1 MQRGL
6 VGSEMCIR
14 DSPTLLDQ
22 LCYRATSTLAQLI
35 SLSDLA
41 TLALNLLQL
50 LPLVPEHILF
60 PQNSDNILPN
70 ILKTLKQLNY
80 VVLVASPQ
88 PNDMKLI
95 LSLIHISEPT
105 RPLYISYA
113 VFCLKKKKK
122 YRSR

>member
-1 MQRGL
+1 
-6 VGSEMCIR
+6 MCIR
-14 DSPTLLDQ
+14 D
-22 LCYRATSTLAQLI
+22 RLI